1 MKSRGQFPLAD
12 KETVKMKTRQ
22 ITTLA
27 LIALL
32 AIALGGVTACGNKA
46 STPTEGIKAFWDA
59 AKKKDA
65 AAMKQTISK
74 RMLAELE
81 AEAKRE
87 NKPFDEFLV
96 NINLPDL
103 ETRDEKIE
111 GDNATVDVKTRSG
124 SWKKT
129 KLVKEDGTWKLDSD

>member
-1 MKSRGQFPLAD
+1 MKKRQTTMLAF
-12 KETVKMKTRQ
+12 
-22 ITTLA
+22 
-27 LIALL
+27 IALL
-32 AIALGGVTACGNKA
+32 AVALGGVAACGKKS

-65 AAMKQTISK
+65 AAMKKTISK
-74 RMLAELE
+74 RMLTELE

-96 NINLPDL
+96 SVNLPDPL

-111 GDNATVDVKTRSG
+111 GDNATIDVKTRSG

-129 KLVKEDGTWKLDSD
+129 KLVKEDGEWKLDSD

>member
-1 MKSRGQFPLAD
+1 MK
-12 KETVKMKTRQ
+12 RQ
-22 ITTLA
+22 QIIRLA
-27 LIALL
+27 LVALL
-32 AIALGGVTACGNKA
+32 AITLGGVAACGKKA

-59 AKKKDA
+59 AQKKDA
-65 AAMKQTISK
+65 AAMKKTISK
-74 RMLAELE
+74 RMLTELE

-96 NINLPDL
+96 GVNLPPL
-103 ETRDEKIE
+103 ETQNEKIE

-129 KLVKEDGTWKLDSD
+129 KLIKEDGEWKLDSD